1 MANRIY
7 IDIIGADITFSA
19 ICQEDINV
27 QAMSQFSR
35 ISDLVPG
42 MNELVNMIT
51 TAKGAINSEISS
63 AMGWVKNALDAPIWN
78 KTEPVKLA
86 LDLNFFVQTSGYGDV
101 WRPTMLLQSMCV
113 LSKKRNGA
121 LATPGFNQRTIG
133 KLEESVKESDVK
145 KLQKNAAE
153 ADSKSRDLSLVE
165 KSFPSDYPVLSKLC
179 SIYVPGIVY
188 IPIAFIESIQVLWS
202 KQLTDRGYPIWSKV
216 NCQFTGASASVFED
230 NFLTICPRTK
240 ASANNQQLLE
250 DEIADKKAA
259 AEKKAAADAK
269 AKANEYRNN
278 TSYAR
283 SAGVMH
289 K

>member
-27 QAMSQFSR
+27 TAISQFSR

-51 TAKGAINSEISS
+51 TSGGVINNQISK
-63 AMGWVKNALDAPIWN
+63 AMGHVKNALDVPIWS

-113 LSKKRNGA
+113 LSKKRNGT
-121 LATPGFNQRTIG
+121 LATPGFSFRTIG
-133 KLEESVKESDVK
+133 KLDEAVKESDVK
-145 KLQKNAAE
+145 KLQKNAAK
-153 ADSKSRDLSLVE
+153 ADSMSRDLSLVE
-165 KSFPSDYPVLSKLC
+165 KNFPSDYPVLSKLC

-188 IPIAFIESIQVLWS
+188 IPIALLESIQVLWS
-202 KQLTDRGYPIWSKV
+202 KQLTDKGYPIWSKV
-216 NCQFTGASASVFED
+216 TCQFTGASASVFED
-230 NFLTICPRTK
+230 NFLSICPNTVSPNK
-240 ASANNQQLLE
+240 EQLLS
-250 DEIADKKAA
+250 DEIADAKEKAKEEAKKKAG
-259 AEKKAAADAK
+259 AK
-269 AKANEYRNN
+269 A
-278 TSYAR
+278 
-283 SAGVMH
+283 
-289 K
+289 

>member
-7 IDIIGADITFSA
+7 IDIIGANITFSA

-27 QAMSQFSR
+27 QAISQFSR

-42 MNELVNMIT
+42 MNELVNLIT
-51 TAKGAINSEISS
+51 TSGGVINNQVSR
-63 AMGWVKNALDAPIWN
+63 AMGWVKNALDVPIWN

-113 LSKKRNGA
+113 LSKKRNGT
-121 LATPGFNQRTIG
+121 LATPGFSLSSIG
-133 KLEESVKESDVK
+133 KMKESVKDSDVK
-145 KLQKNAAE
+145 KLQEKAAK
-153 ADSKSRDLSLVE
+153 ADSMSRDLSLVE
-165 KSFPSDYPVLSKLC
+165 KSFPSDYPVSSKLC

-188 IPIAFIESIQVLWS
+188 IPIALIESIQVTWS
-202 KQLTDRGYPIWSKV
+202 KQLTDKGYPIWSKV

-230 NFLTICPRTK
+230 NFLSICPK
-240 ASANNQQLLE
+240 PVSANPKPELLS
-250 DEIADKKAA
+250 DKISAA
-259 AEKKAAADAK
+259 NKLKKK
-269 AKANEYRNN
+269 MLTTY
-278 TSYAR
+278 
-283 SAGVMH
+283 GVGI

>member
-27 QAMSQFSR
+27 QAISQFSR

-42 MNELVNMIT
+42 MNELVNLIT
-51 TAKGAINSEISS
+51 TANALTDEMISEK
-63 AMGWVKNALDAPIWN
+63 MGWVKNALDVPIWS

-101 WRPTMLLQSMCV
+101 WRPTMILQSMCV
-113 LSKKRNGA
+113 LSKKKNGM
-121 LATPGFNQRTIG
+121 LATPGFNFTSIG
-133 KLEESVKESDVK
+133 KMKKSVKESDVK
-145 KLQKNAAE
+145 KLQENAAK
-153 ADSKSRDLSLVE
+153 ADSISRDLSMVE

-188 IPIAFIESIQVLWS
+188 IPIAFIESIQVTWS
-202 KQLTDRGYPIWSKV
+202 KQLTDKGYPIWSKV

-230 NFLTICPRTK
+230 NFLIICPRTG
-240 ASANNQQLLE
+240 ASADNQQLLL
-250 DEIADKKAA
+250 DEEEEAKKRAA
-259 AEKKAAADAK
+259 AAKRAEEKA
-269 AKANEYRNN
+269 YRKRV
-278 TSYAR
+278 SLAQ

>member
-1 MANRIY
+1 VANRIY

-27 QAMSQFSR
+27 QAISQFSR

-51 TAKGAINSEISS
+51 TSKGVINEEISA
-63 AMGWVKNALDAPIWN
+63 AMGHVKDALDVPIWN

-113 LSKKRNGA
+113 LSKKRNGN
-121 LATPGFNQRTIG
+121 LATPGFSLRTIG
-133 KLEESVKESDVK
+133 KLSESVKESDVK
-145 KLQKNAAE
+145 KLQKNVAK
-153 ADSKSRDLSLVE
+153 ADSMSRDLSLVE
-165 KSFPSDYPVLSKLC
+165 ESFPSDYPVLSKLC

-216 NCQFTGASASVFED
+216 TCQFTGASASVFED
-230 NFLTICPRTK
+230 NFLSICPRTG
-240 ASANNQQLLE
+240 ASANIQQLLE
-250 DEIADKKAA
+250 DEIA
-259 AEKKAAADAK
+259 EKKAAAAK
-269 AKANEYRNN
+269 AKK
-278 TSYAR
+278 
-283 SAGVMH
+283 SAAAKG
-289 K
+289 KR